1 VYQKSTLE
9 NGLRIVTAPMPH
21 VRSVTISLFVGSGS
35 RYEPAEQSGISHFVE
50 HVVFKGT
57 RHFPTSEAVAE
68 AVEGVGGV
76 LNGGTDKELTIYW
89 AKVMKN
95 HLRLAMQVLA
105 DLVRFPL
112 FDRSE
117 VEKERQVILE
127 EINMSLDSPQQW
139 VNMLIDEVV
148 WPDQPLGRDVAGAR
162 DTVCALTEAHLRSYW
177 ERQYGPGNIVITVAG
192 DVGHED
198 VRAMAEELFGD
209 WDGGAPAPWFPAD
222 ELQDRPRL
230 RLENRDSEQ
239 VHLCIGLRGVSSDHP
254 DRFIFDVLNVILG
267 EGMSSR
273 LFRELRENKG
283 LVYDVHSYVN
293 HYFDSGSLTIYAG
306 IGMGNLEA
314 ATGAILNELVRL
326 KEQPVPESE
335 LAKAKEMVKGRLVLR
350 MEDSRSVAGWVGS
363 QELLL
368 GKIKTVDEVVS
379 IVETITPADL
389 HRVACNYFSSNRL
402 SVAAVG
408 PNLNED
414 RLRRLLVL

>member
-1 VYQKSTLE
+1 
-9 NGLRIVTAPMPH
+9 MPH
-21 VRSVTISLFVGSGS
+21 VRSVTASLFVGSGS
-35 RYEPAEQSGISHFVE
+35 RYEPAEESGVSHFVE

-57 RHFPTSEAVAE
+57 RNFPTSKAIAE
-68 AVEGVGGV
+68 AIEGIGGV

-89 AKVMKN
+89 AKVMN
-95 HLRLAMQVLA
+95 AHLRAAMDVLA
-105 DLVRFPL
+105 DLVRSPL
-112 FDRSE
+112 FDRTE

-127 EINMSLDSPQQW
+127 EINMSLDSPQQR

-148 WPDQPLGRDVAGAR
+148 WPDQPLGRDVAGDR
-162 DTVCALTEAHLRSYW
+162 DTVCALTEGHLENYW
-177 ERQYGPGNIVITVAG
+177 RRQYGPRNTVIAIAGNVRHK
-192 DVGHED
+192 DVM
-198 VRAMAEELFGD
+198 AMAAERFGD
-209 WDGGAPAPWFPAD
+209 WDGGTPAPWFPANESQD
-222 ELQDRPRL
+222 EPRL
-230 RLENRDSEQ
+230 RLERRDSEQ
-239 VHLCIGLRGVSSDHP
+239 IHLCIGIRGVSSDHP

-293 HYFDSGSLTIYAG
+293 HYFDSGSLTVYAG
-306 IGMGNLEA
+306 VGTGNLEA
-314 ATGAILNELVRL
+314 ATKAILSELAQL
-326 KEQPVPESE
+326 KEQPIPEAE

-350 MEDSRSVAGWVGS
+350 MEDSRSVSGWIGS

-379 IVETITPADL
+379 IVESVTPSDL
-389 HRVACNYFSSNRL
+389 QRVANDYLSSKKL

-408 PNLNED
+408 PRLDED